1 MQGGFGDNVRTKHM
15 NNDELMQ
22 IGSSLTINYK
32 FLDKLQTYEDYLSFY
47 IQLEETHKTFA
58 WLKADTLLHMT
69 IKLGQDSPTQ
79 LAKDL
84 KLPPSTATNY
94 IRVARAFPP
103 DTREE
108 LTTFSGHLEAS
119 FADSYDDKT
128 GTFEGNKRFEW
139 IKKAAEEN
147 MPTRLLKR
155 EISESKEENS
165 LKHAV
170 ELTVNEIFKYIGA
183 LKERAIR
190 GDVEARARIE
200 EIHGELYGRQ

>member
-1 MQGGFGDNVRTKHM
+1 MD
-15 NNDELMQ
+15 NDELVPV
-22 IGSSLTINYK
+22 SSSIVPDYTL
-32 FLDKLQTYEDYLSFY
+32 LDKLQNYEDYLSFY
-47 IQLEETHKTFA
+47 IQLEEAHKTFA
-58 WLKADTLLHMT
+58 WLKADTLLHMSK
-69 IKLGQDSPTQ
+69 KLGQDSPTQ

-103 DTREE
+103 NTREE

-128 GTFEGNKRFEW
+128 GTFEGNKRFDW
-139 IKKAAEEN
+139 VKKAAEEN

-165 LKHAV
+165 LKTAV
-170 ELTVNEIFKYIGA
+170 ELTVNEIFKYIVA
-183 LKERAIR
+183 LKEKAIK

-200 EIHGELYGRQ
+200 QLHSELYERN